1 MKPRAIVFDFGN
13 VVGFFDHRR
22 ATERL
27 APRSRLHPDDFHR
40 IVFGSSLEDR
50 YERGALTTAE
60 FRGVIRVESGLDC
73 SDDFFDEAYADI
85 FWHNRAL
92 CAILPDLA
100 RRYPLLLLSNTNE
113 LHARHFAGQF
123 AEEFRLFRHLLYS
136 HEVKAR
142 KPERAV
148 FEQATRLAGCRPEEV
163 LFFDDLQAN
172 VLGAREFG
180 WQGVVFTHADDV
192 RRLRLGEDR

>member
-27 APRSRLHPDDFHR
+27 APRSRLQADDFHR
-40 IVFGSSLEDR
+40 IVFGSSLEDH
-50 YERGALTTAE
+50 YERGAITTAE
-60 FRGVIRVESGLDC
+60 FRAAVKRETGLDC
-73 SDDFFDEAYADI
+73 SDDDFDAAYADI
-85 FWHNRAL
+85 FWPHRAL
-92 CAILPDLA
+92 CALLPELA
-100 RRYPLLLLSNTNE
+100 RRYPLLLLSNTND
-113 LHARHFAGQF
+113 LHARHFARQF

-142 KPERAV
+142 KPERAI
-148 FEQATRLAGCRPEEV
+148 FEQATRLAGCRPDEV
-163 LFFDDLQAN
+163 LFFDDLEAN
-172 VLGAREFG
+172 IAGARRFG

-192 RRLRLGEDR
+192 RRLRLGDDH